1 MDFSCLSMLKE
12 LCLDNNPIVSM
23 PHFVRSLPRLEQLS
37 MENCEWVVSI
47 EHPPRTLRVLSI
59 KSSSSCLKDY
69 KNSLRKIIFDPEMS
83 PLNLLGASKRLSP
96 SSFEV
101 DGMIKIQP
109 MASVEERVLRR
120 LGWKHLEFTKERH
133 LGTYT
138 TRGSEG
144 SQTQMYYEFGIFS
157 TIYEGKGM
165 PNWIRRRSKGS
176 SISFTIPL
184 SPKKCTNEEF
194 AVAYKKRLNSP
205 NSVIKGTGDMGWTTG
220 QVNQELQINVG
231 QPSPIYQVMTHFG
244 TLDGTLLFK
253 FSEIQL

>member
-1 MDFSCLSMLKE
+1 
-12 LCLDNNPIVSM
+12 M
-23 PHFVRSLPRLEQLS
+23 PHFVRSLPRLEKLS

-184 SPKKCTNEEF
+184 SPKKEED
-194 AVAYKKRLNSP
+194 VLGYYKSWNH
-205 NSVIKGTGDMGWTTG
+205 IIGGDLSGFQLTTG
-220 QVNQELQINVG
+220 EYI
-231 QPSPIYQVMTHFG
+231 
-244 TLDGTLLFK
+244 LDNMQYMRGDSRSYSRHPNYKEDIVRFK
-253 FSEIQL
+253 AFSQ